1 MSAFAPERPH
11 AGNWILP
18 AISIV
23 AGSALAAVPVVAT
36 VGLMPPLG
44 LLMLLAWRL
53 TRPDTVRIW
62 APLCFG
68 LFDDLVS
75 GQPLGSAMLLWTA
88 AVLVIDLLEQRLISR
103 DFWQDWVLAGGA
115 TGFVL
120 AGGRLVAAPLRA
132 HVDTILLVQV
142 IVTVLLYPLAT
153 RIVALL
159 DRKRSR
165 P

>member
-1 MSAFAPERPH
+1 MSAFAPEQPL

-23 AGSALAAVPVVAT
+23 AGSALAAIPVVAT
-36 VGLMPPLG
+36 IGLMPPLG

-53 TRPDTVRIW
+53 SRPDSVRIW
-62 APLCFG
+62 APLGFG

-75 GQPLGSAMLLWTA
+75 GQPLGSAILLWTS

-115 TGFVL
+115 IGFVL

-142 IVTVLLYPLAT
+142 VVSILLYPLAT
-153 RIVALL
+153 LIVVRL
-159 DRKRSR
+159 DRRRSR